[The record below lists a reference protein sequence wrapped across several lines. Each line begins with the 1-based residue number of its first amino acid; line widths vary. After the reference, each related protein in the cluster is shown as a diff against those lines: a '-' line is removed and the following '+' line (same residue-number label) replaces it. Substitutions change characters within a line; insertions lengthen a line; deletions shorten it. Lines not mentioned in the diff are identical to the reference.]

1 MTFIMSQPTERDKIF
16 ARQMAIWDHNSLI
29 SDAEQRGL
37 AQGIEQGRQEGLQE
51 GENRLSALITKL
63 HAANRDAEIPMAAA
77 DADFRKKLYMEM
89 NIE

>member
-1 MTFIMSQPTERDKIF
+1 M
-16 ARQMAIWDHNSLI
+16 
-29 SDAEQRGL
+29 
-37 AQGIEQGRQEGLQE
+37 QGIKQNQLSPAQI
-51 GENRLSALITKL
+51 ENRLSALITKL